1 MARDFEFY
9 YLQRSVGSTW
19 ETLQQA
25 EAVSVLTDGLAD
37 RMVSLGGEV
46 RIVGARFEEAENA
59 WAYEQLFFMDAG
71 AVDFTVTDGAPADT
85 PSLAGLDRDLELGL
99 GLGADGGVSNDE
111 IAAMS
116 ARLARFKDRS
126 HAQDRPLQARPRA
139 AGPIGGPGDMAEV
152 NMRLAYL
159 ALIMGGIIAALAF
172 GIRSGFGLYLGPI
185 SIEFGYGREVFAL
198 SLAIQNLVWGVAQP
212 FAGALADRYGP
223 FKAIAVGSVLYAGGT
238 ILLAYSDTPGLLH
251 LSAGILVGAALA
263 GTSFGIILGAVGQLF
278 PPEKR
283 SFALGVTGAAGSL
296 GQFLIVPAGQA
307 LLSAVGWSQS
317 ALIMGFV
324 ALLMLPLGLVF
335 IKARPKA
342 APSDVPDQTIGEA
355 LREAFALPSFWL
367 LTVGFFVCGFHVAY
381 IAVHL
386 PSFVVDIG
394 LSAETGAW
402 ALGLVGLFN
411 VIGSLMA
418 GVLGGRFPKRYL
430 LSGLYLGRALV
441 MTGFVLLPPSEYLV
455 YVFAGTMGLLWLS
468 TVPLTSGLVADI
480 FGPRYMSMLFG
491 IVFLSHQVGGFLG
504 AWLGG
509 YVFDATGSY
518 DLVWWISVG
527 LGVFS
532 GIVHWPIREQRVGL
546 GVAPA

>member
-1 MARDFEFY
+1 MARNFEFY

-19 ETLQQA
+19 ETVQQA
-25 EAVSVLTDGLAD
+25 EVVSVLTDGLAD
-37 RMVSLGGEV
+37 RMATLGGGV
-46 RIVGARFEEAENA
+46 RIVGARFEESDNA
-59 WAYEQLFFMDAG
+59 WAYEQLFFMDPG
-71 AVDFTVTDGAPADT
+71 AVDFAVTEGAPTDT
-85 PSLAGLDRDLELGL
+85 GSVAGMELS
-99 GLGADGGVSNDE
+99 LGAGDGISNDE

-116 ARLARFKDRS
+116 ARLSRFKERS
-126 HAQDRPLQARPRA
+126 STETKPPETRGRA
-139 AGPIGGPGDMAEV
+139 SGSIAGPGDMGEV

-198 SLAIQNLVWGVAQP
+198 SLAIQNLVWGIAQP

-223 FKAIAVGSVLYAGGT
+223 FKAIAIGSVLYAVGT
-238 ILLAYSDTPGLLH
+238 ILLGYSDTPGLFH

-307 LLSAVGWSQS
+307 LLSSVGWSQS
-317 ALIMGFV
+317 ALIMGLL

-335 IKARPKA
+335 IKARPKPPA
-342 APSDVPDQTIGEA
+342 SDVPDQSIREA

-367 LTVGFFVCGFHVAY
+367 LTAGFFVCGFHVAY

-411 VIGSLMA
+411 VIGSLLA
-418 GVLGGRFPKRYL
+418 GFLGGRFPKKYL
-430 LSGLYLGRALV
+430 LSGLYFGRAVL
-441 MTGFVLLPPSEYLV
+441 MTGFVLLPPSELLV
-455 YVFAGTMGLLWLS
+455 YIFAGSMGLVWLS

-491 IVFLSHQVGGFLG
+491 LVFLSHQVGGFLG

-509 YVFDATGSY
+509 YVFDALGSY

-532 GIVHWPIREQRVGL
+532 GIVHWPIREQRVL
-546 GVAPA
+546 GAVPA

>member
-1 MARDFEFY
+1 MAKDFEFY
-9 YLQRSVGSTW
+9 YLQRSVGSAW
-19 ETLQQA
+19 ETVRQA
-25 EAVSVLTDGLAD
+25 ESVSVLTEGLAD
-37 RMVSLGGEV
+37 RMASLGGGV
-46 RIVGARFEEAENA
+46 RIVGARFVEAEND
-59 WAYEQLFFMDAG
+59 WAYEQLFFMDPS
-71 AVDFTVTDGAPADT
+71 AVDFSVTDETLTAVSSAPGLEI
-85 PSLAGLDRDLELGL
+85 SLGGD
-99 GLGADGGVSNDE
+99 DGISSDE
-111 IAAMS
+111 IEAMS
-116 ARLARFKDRS
+116 ARLARFKERS
-126 HAQDRPLQARPRA
+126 SDQTTRPGATASQTRGRSS
-139 AGPIGGPGDMAEV
+139 GTVSGPGDLAEV

-198 SLAIQNLVWGVAQP
+198 SLALQNLVWGVAQP

-223 FKAIAVGSVLYAGGT
+223 FKAIAIGSILYAGGT
-238 ILLAYSDTPGLLH
+238 ILLAFSDTPGLFH

-307 LLSAVGWSQS
+307 LLSSVGWSQS
-317 ALIMGFV
+317 AVIMGLV

-335 IKARPKA
+335 IKARPKPSA
-342 APSDVPDQTIGEA
+342 SDVRDQSIGEA

-367 LTVGFFVCGFHVAY
+367 LTAGFFVCGFHVAY

-394 LSAETGAW
+394 LTAETGAW

-418 GVLGGRFPKRYL
+418 GFLGGRFPKKYL
-430 LSGLYLGRALV
+430 LSGLYFGRAVV
-441 MTGFVLLPPSEYLV
+441 MAGFVLLPPSELLV

-491 IVFLSHQVGGFLG
+491 IVFLSHQIGGFLG

-518 DLVWWISVG
+518 DIVWWISVG

-532 GIVHWPIREQRVGL
+532 GIVHWPIREQRVL
-546 GVAPA
+546 SAAPA

>member
-1 MARDFEFY
+1 MDPMEEPMARDYEFY
-9 YLQRSVGSTW
+9 YLQRKSGSSW
-19 ETLQQA
+19 ETVQQS
-25 EAVSVLTDGLAD
+25 EAVSHLTDGLPD
-37 RMVSLGGEV
+37 QLGELAGGGV
-46 RIVGARFEEAENA
+46 RIVGARFDEGTNGWE
-59 WAYEQLFFMDAG
+59 YDQLFFIDPSS
-71 AVDFTVTDGAPADT
+71 VDFAVAAADSGLFPPRGDRGAEIEIDH
-85 PSLAGLDRDLELGL
+85 SQGGGL
-99 GLGADGGVSNDE
+99 SSDE
-111 IAAMS
+111 IEAMS
-116 ARLARFKDRS
+116 ARLASFRARTPAP
-126 HAQDRPLQARPRA
+126 AQPLAPGPVA
-139 AGPIGGPGDMAEV
+139 AGDV

-159 ALIMGGIIAALAF
+159 ALIMGGIIAAMSF

-185 SIEFGYGREVFAL
+185 SLEFGYGREVFAL
-198 SLAIQNLVWGVAQP
+198 SLALQNLVWGVTQP
-212 FAGALADRYGP
+212 FVGALADRFGP
-223 FKAIAVGSVLYAGGT
+223 FKAIALGSILYSGGT
-238 ILLAYSDTPGLLH
+238 ILLAFSNSPGLLH
-251 LSAGILVGAALA
+251 LSAGVIVGAALS

-307 LLSAVGWSQS
+307 LLAAVGWSQS
-317 ALIMGFV
+317 ALIMGIA

-335 IKARPKA
+335 IKARPK
-342 APSDVPDQTIGEA
+342 PSAGGEPDQAIGAA
-355 LREAFALPSFWL
+355 LRQAFALPSFWL
-367 LTVGFFVCGFHVAY
+367 LTAGFFVCGFHVAY

-402 ALGLVGLFN
+402 ALALVGLFN
-411 VIGSLMA
+411 VIGSLLA
-418 GVLGGRFPKRYL
+418 GFLGGRFPKKYL
-430 LSGLYLGRALV
+430 LSGLYFGRAVV
-441 MTGFVLLPPSEYLV
+441 MTGFVLLPPSELLV

-491 IVFLSHQVGGFLG
+491 IVFLSHQIGGFLG

-518 DLVWWISVG
+518 NLVWWISVA

-532 GIVHWPIREQRVGL
+532 GIVHWPIRGERVL
-546 GVAPA
+546 SPAPA